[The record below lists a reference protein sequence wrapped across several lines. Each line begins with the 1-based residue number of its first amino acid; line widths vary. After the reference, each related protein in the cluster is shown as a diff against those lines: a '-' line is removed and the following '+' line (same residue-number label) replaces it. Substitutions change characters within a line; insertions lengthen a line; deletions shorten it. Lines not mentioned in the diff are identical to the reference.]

1 MYPDHDIITQKGESM
16 VRSVGIKEAE
26 KRLNRENAILVS
38 FTVFALIM
46 TVFVILVA
54 IFGFC
59 KLLNLPTEGNVTK
72 MVNDVLLKDPRLGK
86 VLKDTEYN
94 ISIVKVDGI
103 PVFENGQ
110 VKCSPEIVVANVE
123 FKDPVILINYGDQAV
138 NYYMSK
144 KIQVAVG
151 FNMETVKGVKVMEI
165 VKG

>member
-1 MYPDHDIITQKGESM
+1 M
-16 VRSVGIKEAE
+16 VKSVGIKETE
-26 KRLNRENAILVS
+26 KRLNRENTILVS
-38 FTVFALIM
+38 FVIFSIIM
-46 TVFVILVA
+46 VIFVILVE

-103 PVFENGQ
+103 PVFENGH
-110 VKCSPEIVVANVE
+110 VKCSPEIVVVNVE
-123 FKDPVILINYGDQAV
+123 FKDPIILINYGDQAV

-151 FNMETVKGVKVMEI
+151 FNVDTVKGVEIMEI